1 MNDVTGMK
9 EFGGPEELVKDVLF
23 VNFFEDITPFDDI
36 MEVRV

>member
-1 MNDVTGMK
+1 MNNVAGME
-9 EFGGPEELVKDVLF
+9 EFGSPEQLVKDVLF